1 MPAACGE
8 YIRAGS
14 LPLAGRPHTPLPS
27 GPGSRNLITL
37 TLSLPTSIALR
48 PALVTRID
56 EHDSVASFQVL
67 IEASI
72 TGNSPSPRIA
82 VVPGASI
89 VTDTQLDSQ
98 RSGLPPLVGP
108 VRTKPSG

>member
-14 LPLAGRPHTPLPS
+14 LPTAGRPHTP
-27 GPGSRNLITL
+27 GGSRNLIRL
-37 TLSLPTSIALR
+37 TLSLPTSIDLR
-48 PALVTRID
+48 PRLVTISD
-56 EHDSVASFQVL
+56 EHVELTVASFHVL
-67 IEASI
+67 IEASMI
-72 TGNSPSPRIA
+72 GNSPSPGIA
-82 VVPGASI
+82 VVPAASI

>member
-14 LPLAGRPHTPLPS
+14 LPTAGRPHTS
-27 GPGSRNLITL
+27 SRILIRL

-48 PALVTRID
+48 PALVTISD
-56 EHDSVASFQVL
+56 EHDAVTVALFQVA

-72 TGNSPSPRIA
+72 TGNSPSPGTAI
-82 VVPGASI
+82 VPAAST